1 MKSLFLA
8 LIACFALSGCVIS
21 PAYADPVGPYSNGTV
36 EFCDDYGCR
45 YVNAPYYYDSAGILF
60 YWDVGF
66 HSWIGPHGYWHGG
79 SFYHGY
85 YPGYHNFYHGG
96 YYHGFHGSYG
106 GYHGGGFHGGFHG
119 GGHGGHR

>member
-1 MKSLFLA
+1 MKHLFLA
-8 LIACFALSGCVIS
+8 LAACLCLSGCMIE

-45 YVNAPYYYDSAGILF
+45 YVTGQYYYDSAGVLF
-60 YWDVGF
+60 YWDTGF
-66 HSWIGPHGYWHGG
+66 GCWIGPHGYWRGG
-79 SFYHGY
+79 VFFHGY

-96 YYHGFHGSYG
+96 YYHGFHGG
-106 GYHGGGFHGGFHG
+106 GYHGGGHYGGH